1 MKKLLIL
8 LFSIFFLS
16 SYSVKAEIVFY
27 CQSELETGFIKQNG
41 SWEVTNFASQR
52 WTIKFSDDYSQLYFP
67 DEKRPYI
74 CSPSYS
80 HTPNLIACLS
90 GYSNGESFLFNKIE
104 NKFVFDSTTIRGYVD
119 DSSDTNAFFAGTC
132 EKF

>member
-1 MKKLLIL
+1 
-8 LFSIFFLS
+8 
-16 SYSVKAEIVFY
+16 VKAEIVIF
-27 CQSELETGFIKQNG
+27 CQSELETGFIKTNG
-41 SWEVTNFASQR
+41 SWKIANYAPQR

-67 DEKRPYI
+67 DEERPFI

-80 HTPNLIACLS
+80 HTPNLLACLS

-104 NKFVFDSTTIRGYVD
+104 NRFVLDSTSIRGYVD
-119 DSSDTNAFFAGTC
+119 DGSDSNAFYAGTC